1 MYKKIASVRSYDDE
15 DEIIDELLD
24 RFGDVPQ
31 PAVNLVKISHIR
43 YLAELM
49 SVAEIKQDKNKVTLN
64 FSPEN
69 PLSGYALV
77 NATEKFGPKLFIHGG
92 KQPFIRLTID
102 ERKTS
107 RRPSACSP
115 CSPTT
120 EKPAPPHDKA
130 MRRPPFCI

>member
-1 MYKKIASVRSYDDE
+1 
-15 DEIIDELLD
+15 
-24 RFGDVPQ
+24 
-31 PAVNLVKISHIR
+31 
-43 YLAELM
+43 M

-102 ERKTS
+102 EKKNLEETLGLLSLLADNRKT
-107 RRPSACSP
+107 RPAS
-115 CSPTT
+115 
-120 EKPAPPHDKA
+120 
-130 MRRPPFCI
+130 